1 MPEKERQKEDAPEE
15 EPQVYTVQ
23 KDMNG
28 WQFSRRA
35 FLTAAGA
42 GAAVAAVGTVA
53 SCGESQEPEVVTRIV
68 VQEVTVSSDSAPTAT
83 DAPVSTDM
91 PAATDTVAPTD
102 TATPTETATPTNTA
116 TPSKTPTP
124 TNTPT
129 DTATPT
135 PAVPK
140 AQFVKDITIPDGTV
154 MKPAQPFTKT
164 WRFKNVG
171 AVPWG
176 KGVTL
181 AFVPGEHKGFESK
194 KMAGPDAVDVPSVAP
209 GKSVD
214 VSVDLVSPQKLGQHR
229 SYWRLKLGNG
239 EWLEN
244 IHYADIFVA
253 SPQPIAE
260 TIDPGKEGVEFQVK
274 KEGKWVTWTQP
285 CGMPIPPGAVC
296 VCNCVAAP
304 LPGSEGSVPPGQEG
318 GTITGP
324 GGETRWLPC
333 NSPIPPGWTC
343 TCNCVSPCSCDG
355 ACSCDGHKQR
365 CTCDAVHYWYPN

>member
-1 MPEKERQKEDAPEE
+1 MTEKEHQKEDASAE
-15 EPQVYTVQ
+15 EPQVYTVE

-28 WQFSRRA
+28 WRFSRRA

-42 GAAVAAVGTVA
+42 GAAMATIGTVA
-53 SCGESQEPEVVTRIV
+53 SCGESQPEEVVTRIV
-68 VQEVTVSSDSAPTAT
+68 VKEITASPPAAPKATEAPKPADTVL
-83 DAPVSTDM
+83 STDT
-91 PAATDTVAPTD
+91 PA
-102 TATPTETATPTNTA
+102 PTETATPTKTA

-124 TNTPT
+124 TDTPT

-135 PAVPK
+135 PALPK
-140 AQFVKDITIPDGTV
+140 AQFIKDITIPDGTV
-154 MKPAQPFTKT
+154 VKPAQPFTKT

-176 KGVTL
+176 EGVKL
-181 AFVPGEHKGFESK
+181 AFVEGNHKGFESK
-194 KMAGPDAVDVPSVAP
+194 KMGGPDYVDVPSAAP
-209 GKSVD
+209 GKTVD
-214 VSVDLVSPQKLGQHR
+214 ISVDLVSPQKLGQHR

-253 SPQPIAE
+253 SPQPVAE
-260 TIDPGKEGVEFQVK
+260 SIEPGKEGIEFKVK

-304 LPGSEGSVPPGQEG
+304 LPGNEGSVPPGQEG
-318 GTITGP
+318 GAISGP

-333 NSPIPPGWTC
+333 NSPVPPGWTC
-343 TCNCVSPCSCDG
+343 TCNCVSVPAPCSCDG
-355 ACSCDGHKQR
+355 ACSCDGHKQS